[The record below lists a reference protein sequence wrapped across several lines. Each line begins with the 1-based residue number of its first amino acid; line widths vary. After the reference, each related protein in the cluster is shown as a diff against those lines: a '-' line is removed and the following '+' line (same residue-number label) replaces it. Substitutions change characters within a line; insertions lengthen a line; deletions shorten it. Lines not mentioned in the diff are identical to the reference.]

1 MVHMLYADQLSV
13 VLDCGEQSYG
23 VGVRWV
29 LGAWRVSETVDWN
42 LLAGSS
48 VLARIWNF
56 SKKGV
61 IEIF

>member
-42 LLAGSS
+42 LLAGR
-48 VLARIWNF
+48 VMGRGPYDQMDEHIC
-56 SKKGV
+56 K
-61 IEIF
+61 